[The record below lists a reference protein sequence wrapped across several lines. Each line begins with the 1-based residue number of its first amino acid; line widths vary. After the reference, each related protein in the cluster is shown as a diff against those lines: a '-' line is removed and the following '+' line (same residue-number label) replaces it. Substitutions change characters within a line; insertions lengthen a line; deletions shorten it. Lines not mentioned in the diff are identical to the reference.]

1 MKDQLGYT
9 MLEVLIA
16 VGLAGLFFTAIMGLF
31 LTSNRTSAEAMTQQQ
46 AVWYAQEG
54 IEALKSMR
62 FSDLS
67 LTQSGSLTFASNQW
81 TLGMSGPETVG
92 EIYARTVTV
101 EQVERDNN
109 CALVQSG
116 GTVDTD
122 TYRVTSTITWDDTKG
137 VQQAI
142 ALNSLV
148 TNWKNP
154 SGPCATTSCEELFID
169 ITNIDW
175 FGGKQLRDVF
185 LTNNGS
191 QTIEIDKLT
200 FTWSNASLISQV
212 FSGNDKVWS
221 STGPGTPLGEQT
233 SGTELDIVDIYI
245 KPGET
250 TEMQKVQFTEQMDI
264 EGGVDLTINY
274 ECEDGSTLL
283 IGPIDFDD

>member
-1 MKDQLGYT
+1 

-16 VGLAGLFFTAIMGLF
+16 VGLASLFFTAVIGLF
-31 LTSNRTSAEAMTQQQ
+31 LTSNRTSAEAVTQQQ
-46 AVWYAQEG
+46 GLWYAQEG

-67 LTQSGSLTFASNQW
+67 LTQVGSLSFSANQW
-81 TLGMSGPETVG
+81 SLGTSGPETVG
-92 EIYARTVTV
+92 DVYARTVTV
-101 EQVERDNN
+101 EEVQRDNS
-109 CALVQSG
+109 CILVASG

-122 TYRVTSTITWDDTKG
+122 TYRVTSLVTWADTKG
-137 VQQAI
+137 TQQSVS
-142 ALNSLV
+142 LSSLV
-148 TNWKNP
+148 TNWENP
-154 SGPCATTSCEELFID
+154 SGPCATTSCEELFVD

-200 FTWSNASLISQV
+200 FTWSNTSLVSQV
-212 FSGNDKVWS
+212 FTGNEKVWS

-233 SGTELDIVDIYI
+233 SGTELDIVDISI
-245 KPGET
+245 EPGET

-283 IGPIDFDD
+283 IGPVDFDD